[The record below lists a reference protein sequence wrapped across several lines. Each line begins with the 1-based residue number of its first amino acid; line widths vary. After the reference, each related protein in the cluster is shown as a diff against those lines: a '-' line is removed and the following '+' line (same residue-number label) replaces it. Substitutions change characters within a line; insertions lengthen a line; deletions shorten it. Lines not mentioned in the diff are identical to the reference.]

1 MDQKIWMKK
10 VPTHP
15 SRDLEGWGA
24 GEGKGYPKE
33 SDILV
38 LRTRYPSISHSHI
51 TVKRLQEYSSLTS
64 PSNLLQKPPSPQ
76 PSLPPSQA
84 S

>member
-24 GEGKGYPKE
+24 GEGKGTQRKVIFSSYVRVTRPYP
-33 SDILV
+33 
-38 LRTRYPSISHSHI
+38 TH
-51 TVKRLQEYSSLTS
+51 TSL
-64 PSNLLQKPPSPQ
+64 
-76 PSLPPSQA
+76 
-84 S
+84 